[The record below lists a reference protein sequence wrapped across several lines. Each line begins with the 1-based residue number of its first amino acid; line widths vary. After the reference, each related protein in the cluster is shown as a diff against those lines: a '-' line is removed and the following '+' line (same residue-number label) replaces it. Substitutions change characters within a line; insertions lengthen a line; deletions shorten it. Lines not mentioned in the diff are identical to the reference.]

1 MSDNF
6 DIDFSYDGLCGCY
19 KGKITSESIADVMDL
34 IESTEFMSGDDQ
46 IDPVDAEL
54 LKGVIRKTVL
64 DFVREQGCEDLIP
77 SQYMEAVRNGGTA

>member
-1 MSDNF
+1 MNENF
-6 DIDFSYDGLCGCY
+6 DIDFSYDGVFGRY

-54 LKGVIRKTVL
+54 LKGVIRKTIL

-77 SQYMEAVRNGGTA
+77 SQYMEVETDDGTA

>member
-1 MSDNF
+1 MSENF
-6 DIDFSYDGLCGCY
+6 DIDFSYDGLYGRY

-46 IDPVDAEL
+46 IDPV
-54 LKGVIRKTVL
+54 VL

>member
-1 MSDNF
+1 MNENF
-6 DIDFSYDGLCGCY
+6 DIDFSYDGVFGQY

-77 SQYMEAVRNGGTA
+77 SQYMEAVRNDGTA